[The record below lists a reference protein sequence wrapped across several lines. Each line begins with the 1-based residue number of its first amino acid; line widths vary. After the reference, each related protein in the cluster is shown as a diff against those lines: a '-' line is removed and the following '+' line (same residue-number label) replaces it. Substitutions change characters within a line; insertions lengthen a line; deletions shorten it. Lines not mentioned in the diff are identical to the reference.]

1 MLIGENIVWNGVLK
15 LFSIIVK
22 IYVIV
27 PCDTNQFAIFQMY
40 INFHLSR
47 GMRFVVRVP
56 FLSKSTISFGHTLA
70 FFLALINILHV
81 KETACT

>member
-1 MLIGENIVWNGVLK
+1 MLIGENIVWNGVPK
-15 LFSIIVK
+15 LFAIIVK

-56 FLSKSTISFGHTLA
+56 FLSKSTISFSHTLA
-70 FFLALINILHV
+70 FFLHLS
-81 KETACT
+81 TF